1 MSSLLIAKNYFY
13 LAEYALKNKFGY
25 LRMKKPEYLIGKPQE
40 NTKRNSNIRYLLDL
54 LYLSDIQDYFEMSV
68 IAGSQRDAC
77 H

>member
-40 NTKRNSNIRYLLDL
+40 NTKSNSNYKVSNIY
-54 LYLSDIQDYFEMSV
+54 
-68 IAGSQRDAC
+68 
-77 H
+77 